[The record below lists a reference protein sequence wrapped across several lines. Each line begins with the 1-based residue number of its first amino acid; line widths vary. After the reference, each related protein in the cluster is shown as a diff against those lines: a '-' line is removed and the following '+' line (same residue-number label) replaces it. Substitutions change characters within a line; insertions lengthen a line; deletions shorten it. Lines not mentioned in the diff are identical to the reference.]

1 MTDCAECGFEYHPAL
16 VPEVSALTRG
26 HAAEYAALLA
36 GGGRVLRQ
44 RTAPDVWSPLEYACH
59 VRDVLLAQRE
69 RVLLARRVDTP
80 ALEPMGRDERV
91 EHDGYNEQQP
101 ADVARQLD
109 DAALLFANV
118 LDRLTRA
125 DWDRSIIY
133 NFPQRQERP
142 LRWLALHTLHE
153 LRHHLLDIRRQL
165 DS

>member
-1 MTDCAECGFEYHPAL
+1 M
-16 VPEVSALTRG
+16 
-26 HAAEYAALLA
+26 LA

>member
-1 MTDCAECGFEYHPAL
+1 MTDCAECGFEYAPAL

-36 GGGRVLRQ
+36 GDGRVLRQ

-91 EHDGYNEQQP
+91 EHDGYNEQHP

-125 DWDRSIIY
+125 DWDRTIIY